1 MTIFDWFKQ
10 VTYIRDPWSSFSDE
24 DKATFNPYMMH
35 RLVSMYEP
43 YLELANYL
51 QQFWQLKPDQI
62 YLIYCNYLPENKV
75 FAKYI
80 KSTKPKVN
88 NELLEILASYFQ
100 VSTRE
105 IKDYLHILDKD
116 QIKNILSS
124 RGINDDE
131 IQNIRV
137 SKTEAKEIYEMTFYF
152 FRWMKWK

>member
-10 VTYIRDPWSSFSDE
+10 VTYIKDPWSSFSEE

-62 YLIYCNYLPENKV
+62 YLIYCKYLPENKV

-80 KSTKPKVN
+80 KSTKSKVN
-88 NELLEILASYFQ
+88 SELLDTLANYYQ
-100 VSTRE
+100 ISTRE
-105 IKDYLHILDKD
+105 IKEYLHILNKD
-116 QIKNILSS
+116 EVKNILSS
-124 RGINDDE
+124 RGIDDDE
-131 IQNIRV
+131 IKKLLKDEKTTKA
-137 SKTEAKEIYEMTFYF
+137 SKASTRA
-152 FRWMKWK
+152 

>member
-10 VTYIRDPWSSFSDE
+10 VTYNKDSWSSFSEE
-24 DKATFNPYMMH
+24 DQAAFNPYMVH

-43 YLELANYL
+43 YIELANYL

-80 KSTKPKVN
+80 KSTKSKVN
-88 NELLEILASYFQ
+88 NELLEVLATHFQ

-105 IKDYLHILDKD
+105 IKEYLHILDEN
-116 QIKNILSS
+116 QIKDILSS

-131 IQNIRV
+131 LKKLLKNEKTTKT
-137 SKTEAKEIYEMTFYF
+137 SKAST
-152 FRWMKWK
+152 

>member
-1 MTIFDWFKQ
+1 MALTIFDWFKQ

-80 KSTKPKVN
+80 KSTKPKAN
-88 NELLEILASYFQ
+88 NELLDILATHFQ

-105 IKDYLHILDKD
+105 IKDYLYILSKD
-116 QIKNILSS
+116 QIKDILSS

-131 IQNIRV
+131 IKKLLKDEKTTKT
-137 SKTEAKEIYEMTFYF
+137 SKAST
-152 FRWMKWK
+152 

>member
-10 VTYIRDPWSSFSDE
+10 VTYIKDPWSSFSEE

-35 RLVSMYEP
+35 RLVSMHEP

-62 YLIYCNYLPENKV
+62 YLVYCNYLPENKV

-80 KSTKPKVN
+80 KSTKSKAN
-88 NELLEILASYFQ
+88 NELLEILANHYQ

-105 IKDYLHILDKD
+105 IKEYLHVLNKD
-116 QIKNILSS
+116 EVKNILSS
-124 RGINDDE
+124 RGIDDDE
-131 IQNIRV
+131 IKKLLKDEKTTKA
-137 SKTEAKEIYEMTFYF
+137 SKASTRA
-152 FRWMKWK
+152 

>member
-10 VTYIRDPWSSFSDE
+10 VTYIKDPWSSFSEE
-24 DKATFNPYMMH
+24 DQAAFNPYMVH

-43 YLELANYL
+43 YIELANYL

-80 KSTKPKVN
+80 KSTKSKVN
-88 NELLEILASYFQ
+88 NELLEVLATHFQ

-105 IKDYLHILDKD
+105 IKEYLHILDEN
-116 QIKNILSS
+116 QIKDILSS

-131 IQNIRV
+131 LKKLLKNEKTTKT
-137 SKTEAKEIYEMTFYF
+137 SKAST
-152 FRWMKWK
+152 

>member
-43 YLELANYL
+43 YIDLANHL
-51 QQFWQLKPDQI
+51 QQFWHLKPDQI

-80 KSTKPKVN
+80 KSTKSKAN
-88 NELLEILASYFQ
+88 SELLEILANNFQ

-105 IKDYLHILDKD
+105 VKNYLQMLNESEV
-116 QIKNILSS
+116 KNILSS

-131 IQNIRV
+131 IKKLLKDEKTTKA
-137 SKTEAKEIYEMTFYF
+137 SKAST
-152 FRWMKWK
+152 

>member
-80 KSTKPKVN
+80 KSTKSKIN

-105 IKDYLHILDKD
+105 IKDYLHILNKD

-131 IQNIRV
+131 IKKLLKDEKTTKT
-137 SKTEAKEIYEMTFYF
+137 SKAST
-152 FRWMKWK
+152 

>member
-10 VTYIRDPWSSFSDE
+10 VTYNKDPWSSFSEE
-24 DKATFNPYMMH
+24 DQAAFNPYMVH

-43 YLELANYL
+43 YIELANYL

-62 YLIYCNYLPENKV
+62 YLIYCKYLPENKV

-80 KSTKPKVN
+80 KSTKSKVN
-88 NELLEILASYFQ
+88 NELLEILATHFQ

-105 IKDYLHILDKD
+105 IKEYLHILDEN
-116 QIKNILSS
+116 QIKDILSS

-131 IQNIRV
+131 IKKLLKDEKTTKA
-137 SKTEAKEIYEMTFYF
+137 SKAST
-152 FRWMKWK
+152 

>member
-10 VTYIRDPWSSFSDE
+10 VTYIKDPWSSFSEE

-62 YLIYCNYLPENKV
+62 YLIYCKYLPENKV

-80 KSTKPKVN
+80 KSTKSKVN
-88 NELLEILASYFQ
+88 SELLDILANHYQ

-105 IKDYLHILDKD
+105 IKEYLHVLNKNEV
-116 QIKNILSS
+116 KNILSS
-124 RGINDDE
+124 RGIDDDE
-131 IQNIRV
+131 IKKLLKDEKTTKA
-137 SKTEAKEIYEMTFYF
+137 SKASTRA
-152 FRWMKWK
+152 

>member
-10 VTYIRDPWSSFSDE
+10 VTYNKDPWSSFSEE
-24 DKATFNPYMMH
+24 DQAAFNPYMVH

-43 YLELANYL
+43 YIELANYL

-62 YLIYCNYLPENKV
+62 YLIYCKYLPENKV

-80 KSTKPKVN
+80 KSTKSKVN
-88 NELLEILASYFQ
+88 NELLEILATHFQ

-105 IKDYLHILDKD
+105 IKEYLHILDEN
-116 QIKNILSS
+116 QIKDILSS

-131 IQNIRV
+131 LKKLLKNEKTTKT
-137 SKTEAKEIYEMTFYF
+137 SKASTRA
-152 FRWMKWK
+152 

>member
-43 YLELANYL
+43 YIELANYL

-88 NELLEILASYFQ
+88 SELLEVLANHFQ

-105 IKDYLHILDKD
+105 IKEYLHILSKD
-116 QIKNILSS
+116 QIKDILSS

-131 IQNIRV
+131 IKKLLKDEKTTKA
-137 SKTEAKEIYEMTFYF
+137 SKAST
-152 FRWMKWK
+152 

>member
-10 VTYIRDPWSSFSDE
+10 VTYIKDPWSSFSEE

-62 YLIYCNYLPENKV
+62 YLIYCKYLPENKV

-80 KSTKPKVN
+80 
-88 NELLEILASYFQ
+88 
-100 VSTRE
+100 
-105 IKDYLHILDKD
+105 
-116 QIKNILSS
+116 
-124 RGINDDE
+124 
-131 IQNIRV
+131 
-137 SKTEAKEIYEMTFYF
+137 
-152 FRWMKWK
+152 